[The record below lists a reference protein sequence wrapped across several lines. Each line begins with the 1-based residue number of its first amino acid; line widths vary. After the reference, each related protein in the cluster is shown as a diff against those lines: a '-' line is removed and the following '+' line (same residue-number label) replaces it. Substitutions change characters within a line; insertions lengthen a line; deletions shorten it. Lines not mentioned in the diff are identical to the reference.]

1 MPYCPQCMSEYIE
14 GTRECEDCRVPLS
27 PGSPPESA
35 VRQAKDEDLADS
47 KLVCVRRF
55 SGGTAQLDADVAR
68 NLLQTQGIPCV
79 LPGEISAEL
88 LPVLDVPVLVREE
101 DAERAT
107 QLLKSYFDAQGPIP
121 VE

>member
-1 MPYCPQCMSEYIE
+1 MPYCPECMSEYVE
-14 GTRECEDCRVPLS
+14 GTSECEDCRVPLL

-35 VRQAKDEDLADS
+35 VREAKNEDLGDS

-68 NLLQTQGIPCV
+68 SLLQKQGIPCV
-79 LPGEISAEL
+79 LAGEVSAEL
-88 LPVLDVPVLVREE
+88 LPVLDVPLLVREE
-101 DAERAT
+101 DSERAA
-107 QLLKSYFDAQGPIP
+107 QVLSSYFDAQGPIP